1 MVCVRRL
8 IFSVTVENAEGEEE
22 EEEELKE
29 PKIKLA
35 MWVCI

>member
-1 MVCVRRL
+1 V
-8 IFSVTVENAEGEEE
+8 IFFVTVENGEVEEE
-22 EEEELKE
+22 EEEELTE

>member
-1 MVCVRRL
+1 ML
-8 IFSVTVENAEGEEE
+8 FLTAENGEGEEE
-22 EEEELKE
+22 EEELTE